1 MEQLWMYFSNIYLEN
16 IKKRNGDF
24 IMSLGSYIELRLKT
38 IRGEVKKLKKI
49 TNKGKKNEKNT

>member
-1 MEQLWMYFSNIYLEN
+1 LEN
-16 IKKRNGDF
+16 IKKSNGDF